1 MRADEAMR
9 EGFLMIEEWLD
20 MLAAYQRR
28 VRACVPLLESRAHAV
43 FWPFD

>member
-20 MLAAYQRR
+20 MLVAYQRR
-28 VRACVPLLESRAHAV
+28 VRACVPRMPSFGRSTSE
-43 FWPFD
+43 